1 MNSFLTTVKFDYLQR
16 TRSYAFLITLC
27 ISLAV
32 AYTFVPE
39 PNAAYSTIKIGDYQG
54 VYNAAW
60 FGYVTAIMA
69 TMFLSLIGFYLVN
82 NSIKNDID
90 TKVGQIIATT
100 KFTNFKYLLSKVLS
114 NFLVLLT
121 IAGIIFMMSIVLFF
135 LYNDGYSF
143 EFLSFAKPYTLITL
157 PALFIIAVLA
167 IVFEVV
173 LWKYSIIQ
181 NLLFFFLFMT
191 AITYTMSNQVSY
203 NYDVFNGKIVTT
215 QMEAQLNQIIQSDQS
230 ARLSIGFTVGGSSE
244 RFNFQGIDFPIP
256 FIVSRLLWMVLG
268 IVLIVAISPF
278 FHRFNVKERL
288 SVKKTQTI
296 TEEHKTI
303 QEIALSNLPKPQIN
317 YGIFPLIKTELL
329 LLFRQGKKW
338 LWLMNALGI
347 VFLTL
352 LPIHTVY
359 QFILPILW
367 FFQVSR
373 LSELTTKET
382 TNHVHYFA
390 CSSYKPLS
398 RLLTSQ
404 LLAGIILMV
413 FLATPLIL
421 RLGLMVN
428 YLGVLSVIFG
438 GVFIV
443 LFAAALGI
451 LTKGKKLF
459 EVLFFML
466 TYANINGIQFL
477 DYFGTT
483 GQNISY
489 VLVLILGFASI
500 SFFVRK
506 YEMNR

>member
-244 RFNFQGIDFPIP
+244 RFNFQGIDFPIS

>member
-27 ISLAV
+27 ISLAT

-39 PNAAYSTIKIGDYQG
+39 PNAAYSTIRIGNYQG

-60 FGYVTAIMA
+60 FGYVTAIMTA
-69 TMFLSLIGFYLVN
+69 SFLSLIGFYLVN
-82 NSIKNDID
+82 SSIKNDQD
-90 TKVGQIIATT
+90 TKVGQIVSAT

-114 NFLVLLT
+114 NFLVLIT
-121 IAGIIFMMSIVLFF
+121 IGITVFGMSISLFF
-135 LYNDGYSF
+135 LYNDGFTF
-143 EFLSFAKPYTLITL
+143 EILSFVKPYVFITF
-157 PALFIIAVLA
+157 PALFVIAALA
-167 IVFEVV
+167 ILFEVI
-173 LWKYSIIQ
+173 LGRFSIIQ
-181 NLLFFFLFMT
+181 NVAFFFLFTASMT
-191 AITYTMSNQVSY
+191 FFMAHQVSA
-203 NYDVFNGKIVTT
+203 NYDIFGGKIVTT
-215 QMEAQLNQIIQSDQS
+215 QMEAQVNAILQSKEYAS
-230 ARLSIGFTVGGSSE
+230 LSIGFTNGPTPKKFYFS
-244 RFNFQGIDFPIP
+244 GIDFPMS
-256 FIVSRLLWMVLG
+256 FILSRLLWMLLG
-268 IVLIVAISPF
+268 IILIAITAPF
-278 FHRFNVKERL
+278 FHRFNIKERV
-288 SVKKTQTI
+288 STKKTETVIKEQ
-296 TEEHKTI
+296 KTTK
-303 QEIALSNLPKPQIN
+303 EILLSDLPKSQIN
-317 YGIFPLIKTELL
+317 YGIFPLLKTELL
-329 LLFRQGKKW
+329 LLFRQGQKW
-338 LWLMNALGI
+338 LWLLNLGGML
-347 VFLTL
+347 FLAFL
-352 LPIHTVY
+352 SINIAH
-359 QFILPILW
+359 QIILPILW

-373 LSELTTKET
+373 LAALTTKEVS
-382 TNHVHYFA
+382 NHVHYFA

-428 YLGVLSVIFG
+428 YSGVLSVIFG

-443 LFAAALGI
+443 LFAAILGI

-466 TYANINGIQFL
+466 TYANINGIQCL
-477 DYFGTT
+477 DYFGAT